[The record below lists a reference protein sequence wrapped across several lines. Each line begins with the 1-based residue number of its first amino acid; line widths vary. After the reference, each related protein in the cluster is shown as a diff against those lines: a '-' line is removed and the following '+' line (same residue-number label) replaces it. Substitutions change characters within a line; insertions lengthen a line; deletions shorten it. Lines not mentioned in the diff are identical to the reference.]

1 MNVISYLTVR
11 TDQDIL
17 TIKSYL
23 AAGYLVS
30 VSIDAN
36 QYKNLTEKDVW
47 NTSTYIYPD
56 TNHANTIVGYDDN
69 FNGSL

>member
-1 MNVISYLTVR
+1 M
-11 TDQDIL
+11 
-17 TIKSYL
+17 SYL

>member
-47 NTSTYIYPD
+47 SGTHQLTFIPILI
-56 TNHANTIVGYDDN
+56 TQTQ
-69 FNGSL
+69 